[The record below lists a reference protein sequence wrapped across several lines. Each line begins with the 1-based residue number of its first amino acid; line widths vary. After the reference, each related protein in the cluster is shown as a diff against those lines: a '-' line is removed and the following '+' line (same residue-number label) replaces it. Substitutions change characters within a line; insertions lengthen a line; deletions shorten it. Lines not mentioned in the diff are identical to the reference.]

1 MVVHLVGPPGGVGF
15 ADGATPDPGRT
26 GKSGETIMS
35 QLHGRYY
42 ENAYRGNVFL
52 AQAIVTAPVI
62 YSTAAGTG
70 GPLLWNGTS
79 TVRAELLAV
88 GWGISTVTTVAAAIG
103 LTGGGGQT
111 SAPTSTTAIDGRAC
125 TLMGGGTSA
134 CTPYRVG
141 TVAAAGTF
149 LFPLGELHTGAL
161 TVDTSMMHW
170 VDISGL
176 FVLPQY
182 GWISFAASATA
193 STTVG
198 TFGMI
203 WAETPA

>member
-1 MVVHLVGPPGGVGF
+1 MVAHIVGPPSGVGYT
-15 ADGATPDPGRT
+15 DGSTPDPSRL
-26 GKSGETIMS
+26 GKSGEPIMS

-42 ENAYRGNVFL
+42 EQAYRGGVFL

-88 GWGISTVTTVAAAIG
+88 GWGISTVSTVGAAIG

-111 SAPTSTTAIDGRAC
+111 AAPTATTAIDGRSS
-125 TLMGGGTSA
+125 TLMGGPTSS

-141 TVAAAGTF
+141 TVLTAGAF
-149 LFPLGELHTGAL
+149 LFPLGDLHTGAL
-161 TVDTSMMHW
+161 TVDTNGMHW
-170 VDISGL
+170 VDVSGI